1 MAYMIEVLRQEHC
14 NIESLLRVLERELSV
29 FERGDRPDYE
39 VILAVINY
47 FKDYPDSCHHPKED
61 LIVEKLNARD
71 PLKAATIG
79 DLEAEHREGAKRLRR
94 VALAVE
100 RVLGDQDL
108 LRQSVDD
115 IIRDFIK
122 HERQHMAMEER
133 VVFPAAL
140 NVLRP
145 EDWSESGDHDSGR
158 FWTLSTRARGGSCVT
173 MFWIFEARTRRRCGM
188 CGVYRMEPI
197 GAAEL
202 GGVIQKYGGNYILA
216 FAAMALRLCRI
227 VQNRAQLEFIIS
239 WLNHTPHATAVYAS
253 CSASP
258 PPHAGQKKRR
268 MHPVERKLL

>member
-1 MAYMIEVLRQEHC
+1 MTYMIEVLRQEHC
-14 NIESLLRVLERELSV
+14 NIESLLRVLEQELSV

-61 LIVEKLNARD
+61 LIVEKLKARD
-71 PLKAATIG
+71 RSKAATIG

-145 EDWSESGDHDSGR
+145 EDWSDIAEKLADRDDPFYQPEKFNMLR
-158 FWTLSTRARGGSCVT
+158 RNILK
-173 MFWIFEARTRRRCGM
+173 MEEEA
-188 CGVYRMEPI
+188 E
-197 GAAEL
+197 AE
-202 GGVIQKYGGNYILA
+202 
-216 FAAMALRLCRI
+216 RL
-227 VQNRAQLEFIIS
+227 N
-239 WLNHTPHATAVYAS
+239 
-253 CSASP
+253 
-258 PPHAGQKKRR
+258 
-268 MHPVERKLL
+268 